1 MESLFVKT
9 RLQLPAP
16 FLSQVLKRFD
26 NLTSSLEQDKN
37 AALIELSYA
46 NTRLATTGESR

>member
-9 RLQLPAP
+9 RLPAP

-26 NLTSSLEQDKN
+26 NLASSLEQDKI